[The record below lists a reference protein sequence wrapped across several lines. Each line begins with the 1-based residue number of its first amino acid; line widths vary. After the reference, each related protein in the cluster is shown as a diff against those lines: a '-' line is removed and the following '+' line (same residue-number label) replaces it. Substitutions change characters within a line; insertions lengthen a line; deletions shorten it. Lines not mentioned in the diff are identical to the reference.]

1 MKHLLKLG
9 YHHWPN
15 TLLHTP
21 SGFLY
26 LFSLKNSGWFLT
38 KTLVAM
44 GWLHSGRHL
53 VTRVCYHLYNQL
65 SCGFYNFLGTK
76 WLFQS
81 GAKSYFKVA
90 QLRQPFVS
98 KWGKRYFKVGQMQ
111 LFQIGSVFISK
122 WGNYFKVGQ
131 KLFQSGAVISK
142 WGKMLFQ
149 SGEVISKRGNYLK
162 WDITLVAFVST
173 FK

>member
-53 VTRVCYHLYNQL
+53 VTRVCYHFYNQL

-122 WGNYFKVGQ
+122 WDKSYFKVGKLLQ
-131 KLFQSGAVISK
+131 SEAKCYFKEGKLFQSEAI
-142 WGKMLFQ
+142 
-149 SGEVISKRGNYLK
+149 I
-162 WDITLVAFVST
+162 
-173 FK
+173 

>member
-81 GAKSYFKVA
+81 GAKRYFKVA

-122 WGNYFKVGQ
+122 WDKSYFKVGKLLQ
-131 KLFQSGAVISK
+131 SEAKCYFKEGKLFQSEAI
-142 WGKMLFQ
+142 
-149 SGEVISKRGNYLK
+149 I
-162 WDITLVAFVST
+162 
-173 FK
+173 

>member
-53 VTRVCYHLYNQL
+53 VTRVCYHFYNQL

-98 KWGKRYFKVGQMQ
+98 KWDKRYFKVGQMQ

-122 WGNYFKVGQ
+122 WDKSYFKVGKLLQ
-131 KLFQSGAVISK
+131 SEAKCYFKEGKLFQSEAI
-142 WGKMLFQ
+142 
-149 SGEVISKRGNYLK
+149 I
-162 WDITLVAFVST
+162 
-173 FK
+173 